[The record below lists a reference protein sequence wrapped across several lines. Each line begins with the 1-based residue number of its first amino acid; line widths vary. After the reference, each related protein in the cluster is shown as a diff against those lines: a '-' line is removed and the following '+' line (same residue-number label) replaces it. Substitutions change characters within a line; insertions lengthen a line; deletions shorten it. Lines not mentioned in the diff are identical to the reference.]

1 LAFSYRSIVSS
12 GKKLSSVFLIN
23 RLPRSS
29 SMERPSRGGE
39 KRTAAWA
46 SPHEERGSDG
56 AIAPPRGD
64 HRVGFH
70 RCVVREWYNPS
81 GSAAVTCLNATA
93 RTRRAERVVQSD
105 VLSVWQVLH
114 GTPSAPRISAQRVAR
129 FGDHCTS
136 NLFINNK
143 LRQRYSR
150 FIWGR
155 NKRYVKQPLSVRA

>member
-1 LAFSYRSIVSS
+1 M
-12 GKKLSSVFLIN
+12 FLIN
-23 RLPRSS
+23 RLSRSS
-29 SMERPSRGGE
+29 SLERPSRGGE
-39 KRTAAWA
+39 KKTALGA
-46 SPHEERGSDG
+46 SHHEARGSDG
-56 AIAPPRGD
+56 AVSPPLCD
-64 HRVGFH
+64 PRVGFH
-70 RCVVREWYNPS
+70 RCVGREWYNPS

-129 FGDHCTS
+129 FDDHCSS

-150 FIWGR
+150 YKW
-155 NKRYVKQPLSVRA
+155 KR